1 MGCYNKIGFISSL
14 PIEANDETVLIF
26 MSKQNHSEMGGT
38 VYPQDMYAPVFLPL
52 FGRYD
57 DYGKIDSVD
66 ETPIV
71 KFIEE
76 FFGEDID
83 TIISKVDDNSVGR
96 GETLSVAKNDEVFQ
110 SLTFGLEHKSVYDKL
125 ASEFVSSDSKRF
137 DTKVRL
143 KRSYGSN
150 DIRPNGKGFTDDFMS
165 RYLAEEKG
173 ITYVDPTESFIELI
187 GEDVIRGFL
196 SFNDAMMVMN
206 SKYFPS
212 NYGSQSQDH
221 VLHYKMLT
229 LYRNLMVKRLAEYDE
244 PEEIFNQLKSEIRD
258 EKLSDIFNAN

>member
-1 MGCYNKIGFISSL
+1 MGCYNKIGFVSSL

-26 MSKQNHSEMGGT
+26 MSRQEHSENGGT
-38 VYPQDMYAPVFLPL
+38 VYPQDIYSPVFLPL
-52 FGRYD
+52 IGRYD
-57 DYGKIDSVD
+57 DYGKIDSVK

-96 GETLSVAKNDEVFQ
+96 GETLSISKNDEVFQ

-125 ASEFVSSDSKRF
+125 ASEFTSDDIKTKLKRGYGSSD
-137 DTKVRL
+137 
-143 KRSYGSN
+143 
-150 DIRPNGKGFTDDFMS
+150 IRVNGKGFRDDFMS

-173 ITYVDPTESFIELI
+173 ITYVDPTESFIDLI

-229 LYRNLMVKRLAEYDE
+229 LYRNLIVKRLAEYEDS
-244 PEEIFNQLKSEIRD
+244 EEIFNQLKSEIRD

>member
-1 MGCYNKIGFISSL
+1 MGCYNKIGFVSSL

-26 MSKQNHSEMGGT
+26 MSKQNNSEMGGS
-38 VYPQDMYAPVFLPL
+38 VYPQDLYAPVFLPL
-52 FGRYD
+52 VGRYD
-57 DYGKIDSVD
+57 DYGKIDSIED
-66 ETPIV
+66 NPII
-71 KFIEE
+71 KFIED

-96 GETLSVAKNDEVFQ
+96 GETLSVVKNDEVFQ

-137 DTKVRL
+137 DTKSRL

-150 DIRPNGKGFTDDFMS
+150 DIRPNGKGFTDDFMAK
-165 RYLAEEKG
+165 YLAEEKG
-173 ITYVDPTESFIELI
+173 ITYVDPIENFIELI
-187 GEDVIRGFL
+187 GEDSIRGFL
-196 SFNDAMMVMN
+196 SFNDSMMAMN